1 MYYSLSSIYYFYLI
15 ILHGNETLILHDLF
29 SNLATFLAYQIIII
43 VPHIPRW
50 VQQYDNTDVS

>member
-15 ILHGNETLILHDLF
+15 ILHGNETLILHDLLL

-43 VPHIPRW
+43 VPHIPR
-50 VQQYDNTDVS
+50 